1 MNQETQ
7 NPQSQTK
14 ENRNSQGLFANPQ
27 VFISLKN
34 ETIVHFLTDGIRL
47 EMPINLYKKILK
59 IPFSSKEKV
68 TSNQPAKTTTF
79 GLVARPAIYLSQ
91 DGQFLIHR
99 VLGLRIS
106 KHVNYYKKILGA
118 EFNPKNQSA

>member
-1 MNQETQ
+1 MNQDNQ
-7 NPQSQTK
+7 NPQTK

-34 ETIVHFLTDGIRL
+34 ETIIHFLTEGVRL
-47 EMPINLYKKILK
+47 EMPINFYKKILS
-59 IPFSSKEKV
+59 IPYSSKENV
-68 TSNQPAKTTTF
+68 VSNQLAKTTTF

-118 EFNPKNQSA
+118 EFNPKNQTA

>member
-1 MNQETQ
+1 
-7 NPQSQTK
+7 
-14 ENRNSQGLFANPQ
+14 
-27 VFISLKN
+27 
-34 ETIVHFLTDGIRL
+34 
-47 EMPINLYKKILK
+47 MPINLYKKILN
-59 IPFSSKEKV
+59 IPYSSKEKV
-68 TSNQPAKTTTF
+68 VSGQTTKSTTF

-118 EFNPKNQSA
+118 EFNPKNQTA

>member
-7 NPQSQTK
+7 NTQAQTK
-14 ENRNSQGLFANPQ
+14 ESRNPQGLFANPK
-27 VFISLKN
+27 VFISQKN
-34 ETIVHFLTDGIRL
+34 ETIIHFLIDEIRL
-47 EMPINLYKKILK
+47 EMPINLYKKILS
-59 IPFSSKEKV
+59 IPYSSKEKV
-68 TSNQPAKTTTF
+68 ASNQPAKTTTF

-118 EFNPKNQSA
+118 EFESKKQSA